1 MTIVRDLD
9 RKGLAG
15 LLIALSILGI
25 MFTSL
30 QPKASAAPS
39 GSYFD
44 HIVIIAME
52 NQNYANVLGTGTL
65 AGCPI
70 GTAPFLCSLLPLS
83 STIPNYHSYGA
94 SSSISGCSAGCYT
107 AIVSGSDQGIS
118 DGYSCCIGATTLVDQ
133 MQSAGLTWQA
143 YCESGCPRGNDH
155 FAFTGFASDVNSPNV
170 FTSSSVSTSTF
181 ISAAN
186 VANPPNLLWYTPT
199 DNHNMHDNSIS
210 TGDSYLKSFLVGT
223 GTISSPASGSLL
235 GSSLFTSSSYRT
247 LLYIWWDEYDPSPNL
262 EIGFNGASVKTG
274 LVSASN
280 GYDEFASLHTIE
292 SNWGL
297 ACLANGC
304 NAPIMSDVFGTSG
317 PSPLT
322 ASFSYS
328 PPNPTNAST
337 IVFSASA
344 SGGTAPYSYSWL
356 SGSSSI
362 GAGTPFQVTLSAGTY
377 TISLKVTDS
386 KGASFT
392 TQTQTLTVRAA
403 TGTTGGGV
411 FDCTNWTC
419 QNFVSPS
426 TLSVNSNGTAE
437 IRHSNPSVCDWTNSY
452 YDSLIR
458 GTPPPAQGPSQGAP
472 LPSGIQ
478 QVSASA
484 TLLDRSLGPSCSGP
498 SGSGPRYNLFMSL
511 YFQLAQT
518 VSACGTFSG
527 ASWLDTQVRVEDING
542 VDSSIGT
549 TSTYGGVSDPGVG
562 ACGYSLAVLQLGV
575 GASGTLIADVQTQ
588 CLQAEI
594 AWGISPPGATTP
606 TISCTLTGVEI
617 GTEGFDMNA
626 LDTNWYNVLLST
638 GGLPSTLSCSFT
650 YTPTSP
656 SAGQT
661 LSLTGSASGGTTPYS
676 YSWNFGDGAT
686 SSGQTTSHAYT
697 SAGTYSITLTVTDAG
712 SPKQTAMIS
721 KTLTISSQV
730 SPDFSIVASATS
742 LTVNN
747 GQTASST
754 VSVTS
759 LSGFSGVVNLASSI
773 NPSAGLSCTLT
784 PASLTG
790 SGTTTL
796 SCTASTTGLFNV
808 TVKGTSGSLSH
819 STTVAY
825 NIQDFVIVASAPP
838 ASNVGV
844 SSTST
849 ITLTPL
855 NGFTGIVTLTD
866 AVPSGLGCGSI
877 TPGSLTGSGT
887 ATIACNSNVAGSYS
901 VTITGRSGSLVHSA
915 MATFSFIQ
923 PIQPDF
929 IIAASTPT
937 SVSAGQTTTSTITLT
952 SVNGFTGTIALS
964 DTVPTGLNCN
974 AISPSSLSGSGTA
987 TLSCS
992 SASQNV
998 YTVTIKGTSGSLSH
1012 SATAMFAFGAPPS
1025 FTVSATSPAPVNAG
1039 SASTSSI
1046 TLTPINGFAGTV
1058 ALTDTVPAGMSC
1070 SAITPSSLTSS
1081 STATVSCSSSTAST
1095 YTLTITG
1102 TSGGI
1107 IQSTTATFNVVDFIV
1122 SANPS
1127 TLALNTGI
1135 SGTTTITITALNGFA
1150 GTVSITATPS
1160 AGLTVALSTGT
1171 IPSSGTSTLTASSGV
1186 AGAYTV
1192 LVKATSGSLTKTT
1205 TVTVTVGAQA
1215 LPVVSAPSAETVS
1228 QLNTL
1233 TFTVTGT
1240 ESSNLSPTLTLS
1252 ASQLP
1257 PGASFTTVQ
1266 GTSPLSAMFK
1276 WTPTATVAP
1285 GTYTAIFAIDD
1296 GVSSSQAI
1304 VSITVV
1310 ASDHLPI
1317 LVAPGR
1323 QNATVGGKLHFSVSA
1338 NDPSGAGGPIILS
1351 ATGLVSNMVFDPS
1364 TGDFSFTPSTT
1375 QAGQTFTVNF
1385 TATDSNNQSWTS
1397 TQSVPIQVQS
1407 GASGPSGG
1415 GLCLSCLLPTRMTTT
1430 AWLLAIGALIG
1441 IVSSIAL
1448 VP

>member
-118 DGYSCCIGATTLVDQ
+118 DGYSCCISATTLVDQ

-155 FAFTGFASDVNSPNV
+155 FAFTGFASDAGSPNI
-170 FTSSSVSTSTF
+170 FTSSSVGTTTF

-356 SGSSSI
+356 SGSFSI
-362 GAGTPFQVTLSAGTY
+362 GAGNPLQVTLSAGTY

-458 GTPPPAQGPSQGAP
+458 GTPPPAQGSSQGTP

-478 QVSASA
+478 QVSAST

-542 VDSSIGT
+542 VDSPIGT

-606 TISCTLTGVEI
+606 TIGCTLTGIEI

-650 YTPTSP
+650 FTPTSP

-686 SSGQTTSHAYT
+686 SSGQTTSHAYS
-697 SAGTYSITLTVTDAG
+697 SAGTYSVTLTVTDAG
-712 SPKQTAMIS
+712 SSKQTAIIS
-721 KTLTISSQV
+721 RTLTVSSQV
-730 SPDFSIVASATS
+730 S
-742 LTVNN
+742 
-747 GQTASST
+747 
-754 VSVTS
+754 
-759 LSGFSGVVNLASSI
+759 
-773 NPSAGLSCTLT
+773 
-784 PASLTG
+784 
-790 SGTTTL
+790 
-796 SCTASTTGLFNV
+796 
-808 TVKGTSGSLSH
+808 
-819 STTVAY
+819 
-825 NIQDFVIVASAPP
+825 
-838 ASNVGV
+838 
-844 SSTST
+844 
-849 ITLTPL
+849 
-855 NGFTGIVTLTD
+855 
-866 AVPSGLGCGSI
+866 
-877 TPGSLTGSGT
+877 
-887 ATIACNSNVAGSYS
+887 
-901 VTITGRSGSLVHSA
+901 
-915 MATFSFIQ
+915 
-923 PIQPDF
+923 PDF
-929 IIAASTPT
+929 IIAASTPA

-974 AISPSSLSGSGTA
+974 ATSPSSLSGSGTA

-1012 SATAMFAFGAPPS
+1012 SATAMFTFGAPPS

-1046 TLTPINGFAGTV
+1046 TLTPINGFAGTA

-1107 IQSTTATFNVVDFIV
+1107 IQSTTATFTVVDFIV

-1186 AGAYTV
+1186 AGAYTA

-1240 ESSNLSPTLTLS
+1240 ESSNPSPTLTLS

-1266 GTSPLSAMFK
+1266 GTSPVSAMFK

-1310 ASDHLPI
+1310 ASNHLPI

-1338 NDPSGAGGPIILS
+1338 SDPSGAGGPIILS

-1448 VP
+1448 VHIRASAELATARRRMKSLNAQNQIGRAYDRYQTPRRALAHVSRRRDVDEY